1 MNIGYK
7 HLFDS
12 RKRNQILVVVIVL
25 ALALYFLISI
35 YVLPNLYV
43 TLPKQRPI
51 PVIISNTNISVPQI
65 DLGKTFYFSVTAEN
79 VGDNAD
85 IQIISVA
92 FPNLTRLDGDIHIRE
107 SDFTQKPLFV
117 KMGDKVGS
125 GYTGLENIV
134 YAKYPSLEAFSRPW
148 HSKDVHHIKLE
159 LKPSSAGKF
168 VIFLKAIALPHAGDF
183 AHFPRTGIT
192 DFQNEFVKVYAVEV
206 LQN

>member
-1 MNIGYK
+1 MNIGHK
-7 HLFDS
+7 HLFDG
-12 RKRNQILVVVIVL
+12 RKRNKILVVVIVL
-25 ALALYFLISI
+25 SLALYFLISI

-43 TLPKQRPI
+43 TLPKLRPV
-51 PVIISNTNISVPQI
+51 PVISNTNISVPQI
-65 DLGKTFYFSVTAEN
+65 HLGKTFYFGVTAEN

-117 KMGDKVGS
+117 KTGDKVGS

-134 YAKYPSLEAFSRPW
+134 YVKYPSVEAFSRPW

-159 LKPSSAGKF
+159 IKPSSAGKF
-168 VIFLKAIALPHAGDF
+168 VIFLKAVALPHSSDF
-183 AHFPRTGIT
+183 AHYPRNGIR
-192 DFQNEFVKVYAVEV
+192 DFQNEFVKVYAIEV